1 MQPKIVKTVNKWH
14 AYILRYATC
23 INVQC
28 ISFLRCA
35 FSELSVLDNRKYMNN
50 STDSDCIL
58 TTQKSMPIPIIGQ
71 SLIKFLLGSSHSA
84 NSCLRYSAHTFDN
97 RIYAILGG
105 RARKMGPCQFCPTT
119 GESLKMH

>member
-1 MQPKIVKTVNKWH
+1 MHATKDCYKTVNKWH

-28 ISFLRCA
+28 ISGAHFLN
-35 FSELSVLDNRKYMNN
+35 NRKYMNN
-50 STDSDCIL
+50 STDSACIL
-58 TTQKSMPIPIIGQ
+58 ITQKSMPIPIIGQ